1 MLFLSL
7 ASFFNFSA
15 KKTKTAPADSH
26 VYFWRE
32 NSNIFTL
39 KYVNVPNNNVVKEKT
54 FYVIFKH
61 CAVFLME
68 IFFKQ
73 KPQKTLLFAAVF
85 VTVLLDLPSVV
96 FFATRNSNH
105 PSPSI

>member
-1 MLFLSL
+1 
-7 ASFFNFSA
+7 
-15 KKTKTAPADSH
+15 
-26 VYFWRE
+26 
-32 NSNIFTL
+32 
-39 KYVNVPNNNVVKEKT
+39 
-54 FYVIFKH
+54 
-61 CAVFLME
+61 ME

>member
-7 ASFFNFSA
+7 GSFFNFSA

-54 FYVIFKH
+54 ILCDFQTL
-61 CAVFLME
+61 CS
-68 IFFKQ
+68 FF
-73 KPQKTLLFAAVF
+73 
-85 VTVLLDLPSVV
+85 
-96 FFATRNSNH
+96 
-105 PSPSI
+105 